1 MQGSPSNGSYCV
13 LHYWNIPPYS
23 SQVFF
28 FILQESQKGEESDA
42 DKNPELNEELQGA
55 SGVLLESQATASRS
69 EQEKELTIV
78 VQQKAWEIHDSGVL
92 VDMDL

>member
-1 MQGSPSNGSYCV
+1 MGPTI
-13 LHYWNIPPYS
+13 LHCWNIPPYS

-55 SGVLLESQATASRS
+55 SGVLLESQATTNRS

>member
-1 MQGSPSNGSYCV
+1 MQGSPSNGSYHTA
-13 LHYWNIPPYS
+13 LLEYS
-23 SQVFF
+23 TLFF
-28 FILQESQKGEESDA
+28 TSFLFILQESQKGEESDA

-78 VQQKAWEIHDSGVL
+78 VQQKAWEIHDSGV
-92 VDMDL
+92 